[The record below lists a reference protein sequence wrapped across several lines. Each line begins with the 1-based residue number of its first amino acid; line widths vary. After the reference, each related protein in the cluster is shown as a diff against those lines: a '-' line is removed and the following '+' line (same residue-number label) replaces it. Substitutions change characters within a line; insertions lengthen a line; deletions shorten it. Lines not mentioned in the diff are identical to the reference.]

1 MILEKN
7 TMPVRKKEKKI
18 QFTYVFWLTKN
29 LQGMWIQFPKDKFS
43 KYWLSYF
50 QGAVIHED
58 FKSKSII

>member
-29 LQGMWIQFPKDKFS
+29 LQGM
-43 KYWLSYF
+43 
-50 QGAVIHED
+50 
-58 FKSKSII
+58 